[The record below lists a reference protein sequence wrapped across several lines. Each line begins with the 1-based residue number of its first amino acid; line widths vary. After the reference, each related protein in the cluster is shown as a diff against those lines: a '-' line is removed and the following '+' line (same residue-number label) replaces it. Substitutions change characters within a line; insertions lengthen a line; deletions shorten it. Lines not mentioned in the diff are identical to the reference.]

1 MSPRRSRRRGP
12 SLAQRRNS
20 LGHAVSALEGVAPSA
35 IIAQT
40 RQQLADIDDRRAL
53 SAEHTV
59 VGLFGATGSGK
70 SSLLNALVGAELSRA
85 AVRRPTTSRP
95 LAAVLGELGSGPL
108 LDWLGVEDRHVLEAG
123 ALHSTSRDSSSRDSS
138 SRDSSSRD
146 SEDAPGLVLLDLPDL
161 DSVQVRHQEI
171 ARTLAGKVD
180 VLIWVT
186 DPQKYADAVLHRDF
200 VRQYAGHDA
209 VTLVI
214 LNQIDRLHEA
224 ERSAVLDSLTA
235 ITRTDGLTT
244 APVLATSA
252 STGEGV
258 EDLRSR
264 LLEIARRKEA
274 SAARHH
280 ADLDLA
286 AQRLREAADPAGL
299 PERSDP
305 HAIDQLVEDLAVAAR
320 VDPVAEAVGASY
332 RHRATGRVG
341 WPALRWI
348 RRLRADPLV
357 RLGLDRR
364 RGDSAVQRTS
374 LPQPD
379 AATAARS
386 SGGVRRFADAVSDGG
401 SDPWRAALRDRAQQ
415 HEDALPDALDQ
426 AVAGTDLRGRATS
439 WWWPVLDVLQWIA
452 MLAWVLGLAW
462 LVLNAVLGFFGL
474 PPTPMPLLEGLGVPV
489 PLPTALIVLGLAAGL
504 LLTLAGGALIA
515 LTATRHRRRARRLLA
530 ARVREVA
537 QDHVVDGVDHLLER
551 ATSARRDLSRAAGE
565 APRST
570 V

>member
-1 MSPRRSRRRGP
+1 MSRRRDRTAP
-12 SLAQRRNS
+12 LHER
-20 LGHAVSALEGVAPSA
+20 LEALERALAALDGIAPGPAVDS
-35 IIAQT
+35 T
-40 RQQLADIDDRRAL
+40 RELLARIDHRRAL

-59 VGLFGATGSGK
+59 IGLFGATGSGK
-70 SSLLNALVGAELSRA
+70 SSLLNALVGAELSRT

-95 LAAVLGELGSGPL
+95 LAAVLGEPGSGPL
-108 LDWLGVEDRHVLEAG
+108 LDWLGVADRHVLDG
-123 ALHSTSRDSSSRDSS
+123 AET
-138 SRDSSSRD
+138 
-146 SEDAPGLVLLDLPDL
+146 PGLILLDLPDL

-171 ARTLAGKVD
+171 ARTLAGQVD

-200 VRQYAGHDA
+200 IQQYAGHDA

-214 LNQIDRLHEA
+214 LNQIDRIHEA
-224 ERSAVLDSLTA
+224 ERTAVLDSLTA

-252 STGEGV
+252 STGEGI
-258 EDLRSR
+258 EGLRSR

-286 AQRLREAADPAGL
+286 AQRLREAADPGGL

-348 RRLRADPLV
+348 RRLRTDPLV

-401 SDPWRAALRDRAQQ
+401 SDPWRAALRHRAQQ

-504 LLTLAGGALIA
+504 LLTLAGGALVA
-515 LTATRHRRRARRLLA
+515 LTATRHRRRARRLVA

>member
-20 LGHAVSALEGVAPSA
+20 LGHAVGALEGVAPSEV
-35 IIAQT
+35 IAQT
-40 RQQLADIDDRRAL
+40 RRQLADIDDRRAL

-70 SSLLNALVGAELSRA
+70 SSLLNALVGAELSRT

-95 LAAVLGELGSGPL
+95 LAAVLGEPGSGPL
-108 LDWLGVEDRHVLEAG
+108 LDWLGVADRHVLDG
-123 ALHSTSRDSSSRDSS
+123 AET
-138 SRDSSSRD
+138 
-146 SEDAPGLVLLDLPDL
+146 PGLILLDLPDL

-171 ARTLAGKVD
+171 ARTLAGQVD

-200 VRQYAGHDA
+200 VRQYARHDA

-224 ERSAVLDSLTA
+224 ERTAVLDSLTA

-252 STGEGV
+252 STGEGI
-258 EDLRSR
+258 EGLRSR

-286 AQRLREAADPAGL
+286 AQRLREAADPGGL

-364 RGDSAVQRTS
+364 RGDTAVQRTS

-401 SDPWRAALRDRAQQ
+401 SDPWRAALRHRAQQ

-439 WWWPVLDVLQWIA
+439 WWWPMLDVLQWIA

-504 LLTLAGGALIA
+504 LLTLAGGALVA
-515 LTATRHRRRARRLLA
+515 LAATRHRRRARRLVA

>member
-1 MSPRRSRRRGP
+1 VSPRRSRRRGP

-35 IIAQT
+35 VIAQT

-85 AVRRPTTSRP
+85 AVRRPTTSQP
-95 LAAVLGELGSGPL
+95 LAAVLGEPGSGPL
-108 LDWLGVEDRHVLEAG
+108 LDWLGVEDRHVLDETG
-123 ALHSTSRDSSSRDSS
+123 LPGSTDT
-138 SRDSSSRD
+138 
-146 SEDAPGLVLLDLPDL
+146 PGLILLDLPDL
-161 DSVQVRHQEI
+161 DSVQARHQEI

-200 VRQYAGHDA
+200 VQQYAGHDA

-214 LNQIDRLHEA
+214 LNQIDRIPPA
-224 ERSAVLDSLTA
+224 ERDAVLDSLTT

-252 STGEGV
+252 STGEGI
-258 EDLRSR
+258 EELRSR

-274 SAARHH
+274 SVARHH

-286 AQRLREAADPAGL
+286 AQRLREAADPDGL

-305 HAIDQLVEDLAVAAR
+305 HTIDQLVEDLAVAAR

-332 RHRATGRVG
+332 RHRAAGRVG
-341 WPALRWI
+341 WPPLRWI

-364 RGDSAVQRTS
+364 RGDAAVQRTS

-401 SDPWRAALRDRAQQ
+401 SGPWRAALRRRAR
-415 HEDALPDALDQ
+415 HREDTLPDSLDQ

-474 PPTPMPLLEGLGVPV
+474 PPTPMPMLEGLWVPV
-489 PLPTALIVLGLAAGL
+489 PLPSALIVLGLAAGI
-504 LLTLAGGALIA
+504 LLTVAGGALA
-515 LTATRHRRRARRLLA
+515 VLTAGLHCRRARRLLA

-537 QDHVVDGVDHLLER
+537 QDQVVEGVDHLLER
-551 ATSARRDLSRAAGE
+551 AAAARRDLSRAGGE
-565 APRST
+565 APRSA

>member
-20 LGHAVSALEGVAPSA
+20 LGHAVGALEGVAPSEV
-35 IIAQT
+35 IAQT
-40 RQQLADIDDRRAL
+40 RRQLADIDDRRAL

-70 SSLLNALVGAELSRA
+70 SSLLNALVGAELSRT

-95 LAAVLGELGSGPL
+95 LAAVLGEPGSGPL
-108 LDWLGVEDRHVLEAG
+108 LDWLGVADRHVLDG
-123 ALHSTSRDSSSRDSS
+123 AET
-138 SRDSSSRD
+138 
-146 SEDAPGLVLLDLPDL
+146 PGLILLDLPDL

-171 ARTLAGKVD
+171 ARTLAGQVD

-200 VRQYAGHDA
+200 IQQYAGHDA

-214 LNQIDRLHEA
+214 LNQIDRIHEA
-224 ERSAVLDSLTA
+224 ERTAVLDSLTA

-252 STGEGV
+252 STGEGI
-258 EDLRSR
+258 EGLRSR

-286 AQRLREAADPAGL
+286 AQRLREAADPGGL

-348 RRLRADPLV
+348 RRLRTDPLV

-401 SDPWRAALRDRAQQ
+401 SDPWRAALRHRAQQ

-504 LLTLAGGALIA
+504 LLTLAGGALVA
-515 LTATRHRRRARRLLA
+515 LTATRHRRRARRLVA